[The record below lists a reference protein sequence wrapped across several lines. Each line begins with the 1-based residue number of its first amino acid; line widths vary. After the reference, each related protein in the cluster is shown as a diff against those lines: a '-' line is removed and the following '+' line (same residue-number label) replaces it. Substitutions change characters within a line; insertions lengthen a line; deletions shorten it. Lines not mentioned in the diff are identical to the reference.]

1 MLNKVELMKEEVQQV
16 VPFVNNKTLFNWDK
30 AGTFQKVLG
39 PGKVHFP

>member
-1 MLNKVELMKEEVQQV
+1 MKEEVQQV